1 MELQKGW
8 FKTMD
13 NKRLLNVAEL
23 QEYVGLGK
31 SKSIEWG
38 KAIGAEKRIGRRL
51 LFDRVIV
58 DKAIDE
64 LQTSDSDE

>member
-1 MELQKGW
+1 ME
-8 FKTMD
+8 
-13 NKRLLNVAEL
+13 NKRLLNVNEL
-23 QEYVGLGK
+23 CEYIGMGK
-31 SKSIEWG
+31 TRTIAWG

-64 LQTSDSDE
+64 LKASDSDE

>member
-1 MELQKGW
+1 
-8 FKTMD
+8 MD

-23 QEYVGLGK
+23 QEYIGMGK
-31 SKSIEWG
+31 STATAGG

-64 LQTSDSDE
+64 LHANDSDE

>member
-1 MELQKGW
+1 ME
-8 FKTMD
+8 F
-13 NKRLLNVAEL
+13 KRLMNVSEL
-23 QEYVGLGK
+23 CEYISMGK
-31 SKSIEWG
+31 SRAVTWG

-64 LQTSDSDE
+64 LHANDSDE